1 MSPPLPSAPLTLA
14 VVVPTRGD
22 HQRLRVT
29 LASLAGQ
36 TDAPAH
42 EVIVVDDSAPGGG
55 PALAEVLAEA
65 RDRLP
70 LRVVPGPRQGR
81 AAVRNAGAGAAATAW
96 VLFLDADVVVGP
108 RFLRA
113 YADAARPGF
122 FLHGLTRELP
132 AAARLLATLEGA
144 SWPELQ
150 RTAAELTGAATDVRV
165 RDPLRRTMANALERA
180 IEAMDA
186 GTLPDVAAWLG
197 FVGANSAVEKEAW
210 RSAGGFDEEFGR
222 DWGCED
228 IELGVRLHGA
238 GLRRALVPEAYGIH
252 LSHAR
257 PGRWQQHGRNMER
270 FAMLH
275 PLPAVRALTALL
287 GPDGTPERYV
297 AAVRAEAARPRL
309 TGSR

>member
-1 MSPPLPSAPLTLA
+1 MSPHLPSAPLTLS

-22 HQRLRVT
+22 HQRLRLT
-29 LASLAGQ
+29 LACLAAQ

-42 EVIVVDDSAPGGG
+42 EVIVVDDNAPEGR
-55 PALAEVLAEA
+55 PALVEVLAEA

-70 LRVVPGPRQGR
+70 LRVVPGPGRGR
-81 AAVRNAGAGAAATAW
+81 AAVRNTGAGVAEAAW
-96 VLFLDADVVVGP
+96 LVFLDADVVIGP

-113 YADAARPGF
+113 YADAARPGV
-122 FLHGLTRELP
+122 FLHGRMRELP
-132 AAARLLATLEGA
+132 TAARLLTALA
-144 SWPELQ
+144 DAPWPEIQ
-150 RTAAELTGAATDVRV
+150 RTAAELTGSAPDARGP
-165 RDPLRRTMANALERA
+165 DPLRRTMANALERA
-180 IEAMDA
+180 VEAMDA

-210 RSAGGFDEEFGR
+210 HSAGGFDEGFGR

-228 IELGVRLHGA
+228 IEFGVRLHAA

-257 PGRWQQHGRNMER
+257 PDRWHQHGRNMER
-270 FAMLH
+270 FAVLH
-275 PLPAVRALTALL
+275 PLPGVRALTALL

-297 AAVRAEAARPRL
+297 AAVRAEAAGARP
-309 TGSR
+309 TGTR

>member
-1 MSPPLPSAPLTLA
+1 MSPPLPSAPITLA

-29 LASLAGQ
+29 LACLAAQ

-42 EVIVVDDSAPGGG
+42 EVIVVDDNAPDGR

-70 LRVVPGPRQGR
+70 LRVVPGPGQGR
-81 AAVRNAGAGAAATAW
+81 AAARNAGAGVAEAAW
-96 VLFLDADVVVGP
+96 VVFLDADVVVGP

-122 FLHGLTRELP
+122 FLHGRMRELP
-132 AAARLLATLEGA
+132 TAARLLTALEDA
-144 SWPELQ
+144 PRSEIQ
-150 RTAAELTGAATDVRV
+150 RVAAELDGSVAEARS

-180 IEAMDA
+180 VEAMDA
-186 GTLPDVAAWLG
+186 GSLPDVAPWLG
-197 FVGANSAVEKEAW
+197 LVGANSAVEKAAW
-210 RSAGGFDEEFGR
+210 RSVGGFDEEFGR

-228 IELGVRLHGA
+228 IEFGLRLHTA
-238 GLRRALVPEAYGIH
+238 GLRRSLVPEAYGIH

-257 PGRWQQHGRNMER
+257 TGRWDQHGRNMER

-297 AAVRAEAARPRL
+297 AAVQAEAARVRP
-309 TGSR
+309 TGTR